1 MAIEFARVR
10 YVKRTD
16 GGNACRSSAYNART
30 DLRCERTGER
40 FYFGHRDPLLYHEVL
55 LPDGASE
62 RFLDITT
69 LWNTVQSM
77 ERRKDSQEAREVLLA
92 LPTDPGLGPDDWRAL
107 AEEFARANF
116 VSKGVAVQLDIHP
129 PHDGEVNVHAHLLI
143 TTRRII
149 GDALAPEKAR
159 DLDPEI
165 RTMKGGVKAVTEA
178 ERWGVLWR
186 DTQNR
191 YFEREGLDIRVDEI
205 GVVAQRHEGPVRMR
219 TRPLDADART
229 QSTREANEA
238 AARDPERILA
248 TLTQRRATFTELDIE
263 RYIRKYVAT
272 SFERAEVRAA
282 VLARPEVVA
291 LHDRAEGNFVGRY
304 TTREVRAE
312 EREVMASVAKIAT
325 TRTAIDSGR
334 TRQVADAMT
343 LDAEQRSALLKAT
356 GTDGLVVIEG
366 LAGTGKSH
374 SLNAIREA
382 HVRAGWRVIGLAPT
396 NTAAEGLR
404 QLGFQEGRTVH
415 LELFYQANGRQD
427 RSLPWTRD
435 TLVILDEG
443 AMLDTPTYRRLMD
456 RAAES
461 GAKVIVAGD
470 DRQLGSVERGG
481 MFTAIKDAYGSAKI
495 TKVRRQEEDWQRQA
509 SEDFSEGRVAEG
521 LRAYAERGHVHWS
534 AGLDESRDRLLSDW
548 DIDSRERPETNR
560 FVYAGTNVEVN
571 RLNHA
576 LRDIRV
582 RRGDL
587 DDELEAD
594 TVRGK
599 LNLGT
604 GDRIQFHGNDRK
616 AGIYNGMLATVE
628 RIDRS
633 RITARTDAGTVVNF
647 DSASFNQ
654 FGLGYAGTVYRG
666 QGKTQA
672 EVYAL
677 YDNAFAWNARTAY
690 VGMTRHKAR
699 IELYVPRDL
708 GVNEIVLGR
717 QMAQRF
723 NDEASL
729 AWATRDEV
737 RQRESGRDERER
749 EQQSRGTVEPPR
761 TPITSEARRDP
772 PLSKPAPPPREH
784 QPEPRTVA
792 PQPTLPVSRSVPP
805 TQESPAKVPEKLREP
820 FPREQVDGLR
830 RMNLTEYARDV
841 HGYTI
846 HGNPFGAQDR
856 YELCRPDK
864 SGGIEKLEVRRMTDG
879 HWSFCNPANRNQ
891 RGDIFDLA
899 RKEGA
904 PDLESARHDV
914 AAYWRGRAEG
924 KEISQGQRARYDVL
938 REEGRAQSKSDKGI
952 EDGKLSFSRDRTPDK
967 DRGRDR

>member
-40 FYFGHRDPLLYHEVL
+40 FYFGHRDPLLFHAVL

-69 LWNTVQSM
+69 LWNTAQSM

-107 AEEFARANF
+107 AEEFARENF

-149 GDALAPEKAR
+149 GDAFASEKAR

-229 QSTREANEA
+229 LSTREANEA

-263 RYIRKYVAT
+263 RHIRKYVAT
-272 SFERAEVRAA
+272 SFERAEIRAA

-291 LHDRAEGNFVGRY
+291 LHDRADGNFVGRF

-312 EREVMASVAKIAT
+312 ERQVMASVARIANA
-325 TRTAIDSGR
+325 RIAVDPGR
-334 TRQVADAMT
+334 ARQVADAMT
-343 LDAEQRSALLKAT
+343 LDVEQRAAFLKAT

-374 SLNAIREA
+374 SLNAIRAA
-382 HVRAGWRVIGLAPT
+382 HERAGWRVIGLAPT

-415 LELFYQANGRQD
+415 LELFYQVNGRND
-427 RSLPWTRD
+427 RSLPWKRN

-495 TKVRRQEEDWQRQA
+495 TKVRRQEQDWQRQA

-548 DIDSRERPETNR
+548 DIDSRERPDTNR

-571 RLNHA
+571 RLNRA

-582 RRGDL
+582 RRGEVG
-587 DDELEAD
+587 DELEVE

-599 LNLGT
+599 LKLGT

-616 AGIYNGMLATVE
+616 AGIYNGTLASVE
-628 RIDRS
+628 RIEKGW
-633 RITARTDAGTVVNF
+633 IWARTDPGHVVMF
-647 DSASFNQ
+647 DTNHFNQ

-666 QGKTQA
+666 QGKTQT

-723 NDEASL
+723 QDEASL

-737 RQRESGRDERER
+737 RQREAARG
-749 EQQSRGTVEPPR
+749 QQGRGTLEVPR
-761 TPITSEARRDP
+761 TPMPPEQRGEASRSP
-772 PLSKPAPPPREH
+772 S
-784 QPEPRTVA
+784 A
-792 PQPTLPVSRSVPP
+792 PQPERWEESRTAAAPP
-805 TQESPAKVPEKLREP
+805 TQESPAKASEPPREP

-846 HGNPFGAQDR
+846 HDNPFGAQDR
-856 YELCRPDK
+856 YELRRPDGK
-864 SGGIEKLEVRRMTDG
+864 GGIEKLEVRRMSDG
-879 HWSFCNPANRNQ
+879 HWSFRNPANRNQ

-904 PDLESARHDV
+904 PNLETARNAV
-914 AAYWRGRAEG
+914 ADYWRNRAEG
-924 KEISQGQRARYDVL
+924 KEIGQGQRARYDVL
-938 REEGRAQSKSDKGI
+938 REQEKALNKDERGI
-952 EDGKLSFSRDRTPDK
+952 EDGKLSFSRDRSPDK